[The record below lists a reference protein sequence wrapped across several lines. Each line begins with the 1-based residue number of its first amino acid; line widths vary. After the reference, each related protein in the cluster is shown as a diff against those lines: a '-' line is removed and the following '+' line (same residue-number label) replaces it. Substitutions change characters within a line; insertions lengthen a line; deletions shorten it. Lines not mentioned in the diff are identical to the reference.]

1 MPNENTTQAQISTT
15 DDESTLYTCDCCSN
29 DGFRLSQMSD
39 NHTFEDFSGMNVC
52 ANCRENEFRYSD
64 RTDSYIHNDDWCSDD
79 HDDFE
84 ENFNEDDDRPP
95 ESEYIN
101 SYMSGSFRNT
111 RPLFKPYEK
120 FDSNPLILGIENEVQ
135 VRGSSRLGRDDL
147 AYNIT
152 QHDLKDFAICKEDSS
167 IGYGFEIVSKP
178 ATFEYHKTAW
188 DIFFQNS
195 ARYLRSYRDTTTG
208 LHIHINRSFLSR
220 VAVGKILEFVNSDV
234 NKSFISAVSGRE
246 QTHYCMRHNSLKIK
260 NEKTYRDRGAFHIYC
275 DGTPTHEFRCFSG
288 NVKKESF
295 FKTLEFVVAICHYV
309 KNECPNLNINYSDFV
324 LYVRKNHFNF
334 PYLFNWLMKK
344 GYLNSR
350 NLGRLKEK
358 TKFYNKKKGRKLC
371 V

>member
-1 MPNENTTQAQISTT
+1 MPNENTTQTQ
-15 DDESTLYTCDCCSN
+15 DESTLYTCDCCSN
-29 DGFRLSQMSD
+29 DNFRLSQMSD

-52 ANCRENEFRYSD
+52 ADCRENEFRYSD
-64 RTDSYIHNDDWCSDD
+64 RTESYIHNDDWCNDD

-84 ENFNEDDDRPP
+84 DFSEDDRP
-95 ESEYIN
+95 ESSDYID
-101 SYMSGSFRNT
+101 SYYSGSYRNHNA
-111 RPLFKPYEK
+111 LVKPYEN
-120 FDSNPLILGIENEVQ
+120 FTNDTLILGIENEVQ
-135 VRGSSRLGRDDL
+135 VRGSSRLSRDDL

-152 QHDLKDFAICKEDSS
+152 QHDLKDFAMCKEDSS

-208 LHIHINRSFLSR
+208 LHIHINRTFLSR
-220 VAVGKILEFVNSDV
+220 MAVGKILEFINSDV
-234 NKSFISAVSGRE
+234 NKSFITAVSGRE
-246 QTHYCMRHNSLKIK
+246 QTHYCMRNNSLKIK

-295 FKTLEFVVAICHYV
+295 FKTLEFVVALCHYV
-309 KNECPNLNINYSDFV
+309 KNECPNININYSDFV
-324 LYVRKNHFNF
+324 SYVRSNHFNY

-344 GYLNSR
+344 GYLNK
-350 NLGRLKEK
+350 GKLKEK
-358 TKFYNKKKGRKLC
+358 TKFYNKRKVRKLC

>member
-1 MPNENTTQAQISTT
+1 MPDENTTQAQITS
-15 DDESTLYTCDCCSN
+15 DESDSYSCEICHQGNFARGDMSTSN
-29 DGFRLSQMSD
+29 
-39 NHTFEDFSGMNVC
+39 TFEDFAGINVC
-52 ANCRENEFRYSD
+52 VNCRDNTFRYSD
-64 RTDSYIHNDDWCSDD
+64 NTESFIHQDDWCDDD
-79 HDDFE
+79 HENYSCE
-84 ENFNEDDDRPP
+84 EEDRP
-95 ESEYIN
+95 ERSDYID
-101 SYMSGSFRNT
+101 SYYSGSYRNNNA
-111 RPLFKPYEK
+111 LVKPYEN
-120 FDSNPLILGIENEVQ
+120 FTNETLILGIENEVQ

-152 QHDLKDFAICKEDSS
+152 QHDLKDFAKCKEDSS

-195 ARYLRSYRDTTTG
+195 AKYLRSYRDTSTG
-208 LHIHINRSFLSR
+208 LHIHVNRTFFVSR
-220 VAVGKILEFVNSDV
+220 MAVGQILEFINSDV
-234 NKSFISAVSGRE
+234 NKSFINAVSGRE
-246 QTHYCMRHNSLKIK
+246 QTHYCMRNNSLKIK
-260 NEKTYRDRGAFHIYC
+260 NVKTYRERGAFHIYC

-295 FKTLEFVVAICHYV
+295 FKTLEFVVAICHYA
-309 KNECPNLNINYSDFV
+309 KNECPTININYMDFV
-324 LYVRKNHFNF
+324 LYVRSNHFNY

>member
-1 MPNENTTQAQISTT
+1 MPNENNTTQAQITS
-15 DDESTLYTCDCCSN
+15 DESDSYSCEICHQGNFARGDMSTSN
-29 DGFRLSQMSD
+29 
-39 NHTFEDFSGMNVC
+39 TFEDFAGINVC
-52 ANCRENEFRYSD
+52 VNCRDNTFRYSD
-64 RTDSYIHNDDWCSDD
+64 NTESFIHQDDWCDDD
-79 HDDFE
+79 HENYSCE
-84 ENFNEDDDRPP
+84 EEDRP
-95 ESEYIN
+95 ERSDYID
-101 SYMSGSFRNT
+101 SYYSGSYRNNNA
-111 RPLFKPYEK
+111 LVKPYEN
-120 FDSNPLILGIENEVQ
+120 FTNETLILGIENEVQ

-152 QHDLKDFAICKEDSS
+152 QHDLKDFAKCKEDSS

-195 ARYLRSYRDTTTG
+195 AKYLRSYRDTSTG
-208 LHIHINRSFLSR
+208 LHIHVNRTFFVSR
-220 VAVGKILEFVNSDV
+220 MAVGQILEFINSDV
-234 NKSFISAVSGRE
+234 NKSFINAVSGRE
-246 QTHYCMRHNSLKIK
+246 QTHYCMRNNSLKIK
-260 NEKTYRDRGAFHIYC
+260 NVKTYRERGAFHIYC

-295 FKTLEFVVAICHYV
+295 FKTLEFVVAICHYA
-309 KNECPNLNINYSDFV
+309 KNECPTININYMDFV
-324 LYVRKNHFNF
+324 LYVRSNHFNY

-358 TKFYNKKKGRKLC
+358 TKFYNKKKVRKLC